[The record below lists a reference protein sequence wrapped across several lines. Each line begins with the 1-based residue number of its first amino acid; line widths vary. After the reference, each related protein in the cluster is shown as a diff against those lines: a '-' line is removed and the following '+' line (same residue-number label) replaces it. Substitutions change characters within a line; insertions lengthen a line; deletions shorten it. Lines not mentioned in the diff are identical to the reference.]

1 MLFEETK
8 HLRLRQ
14 MLYWNH
20 DHDGADIFQRKCYML
35 AEHLDEFFRKRG
47 AADENG
53 SDRAHA
59 VAKLAGAVAEGG
71 RTLADL
77 GRIVDAL
84 YRFRAE
90 TN

>member
-1 MLFEETK
+1 
-8 HLRLRQ
+8 
-14 MLYWNH
+14 
-20 DHDGADIFQRKCYML
+20 ML
-35 AEHLDEFFRKRG
+35 AEHLDDFFRKRG
-47 AADENG
+47 ASDETG

-90 TN
+90 GN

>member
-1 MLFEETK
+1 
-8 HLRLRQ
+8 

-20 DHDGADIFQRKCYML
+20 DHDGVDIFQRKCYML
-35 AEHLDEFFRKRG
+35 AENLDAFFRKKG
-47 AADENG
+47 ALDEGG
-53 SDRAHA
+53 SNPSHA

-90 TN
+90 GN